1 MGLTIKQSRADGEEK
16 KTIISLAGSATIGEA
31 GKIKEALLAALT
43 DCSKLLLDVGEITR
57 ADPALQQLIH
67 ATRCTAG
74 IEGKKFV
81 LVGEYSAAVHD
92 AAVSAGFLLE
102 DNDDNES
109 A

>member
-16 KTIISLAGSATIGEA
+16 KIIISLAGSATIGEA
-31 GKIKEALLAALT
+31 GKIKETLLAALT

-57 ADPALQQLIH
+57 ADPALLQLIH
-67 ATRCTAG
+67 AARCAAG
-74 IEGKKFV
+74 NEGKKFV
-81 LVGEYSAAVHD
+81 LAGESSAAFYD